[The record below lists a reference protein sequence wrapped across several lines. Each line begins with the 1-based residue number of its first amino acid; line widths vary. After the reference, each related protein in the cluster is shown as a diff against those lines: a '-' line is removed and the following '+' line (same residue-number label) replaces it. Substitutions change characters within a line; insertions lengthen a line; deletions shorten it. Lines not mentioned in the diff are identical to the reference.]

1 MPPARRALAP
11 LVLLSALLGLAACDD
26 QAGSGADD
34 PRAEQDVGP
43 DHETSDVEQPGP
55 ADDVATTPGTAAP
68 SEAMPPSE
76 DAPTGDAP
84 TEEAPTTKPAVEED
98 PPAACLGAVDRM
110 DEADRVGQLFML
122 GKDSRTPVDAAY
134 RELLGRTRPG
144 SVLLL
149 GESHAGVEAVAGLT
163 ADLREAAAG
172 PDGVGLLVAAD
183 QEGGLVQRLQGPG
196 FDRIPTAVEQSRTE
210 PAELLAAATTWGEQ
224 LRAAGVDA
232 TLAPV
237 ADVVPAGWVAVN
249 EPAGRLARHYGPSA
263 QEVQPHLAAF
273 VQGMDAAGVA
283 TSLKHFPGLGRVV
296 GNTDFAAG
304 VVDTETGP
312 GHPDLQAFAG
322 EAGELADMVMISTA
336 VYELID
342 PGVPATFSEVI
353 IEDLLREDLGFE
365 GVVIA
370 DDLGVAEQVSHVPP
384 GERAVRFLAAGGDIV
399 INAAPAVHNQMVDA
413 VREQVRTDTDFAE
426 EVRTKAARVL
436 ALKERRGLADCG

>member
-1 MPPARRALAP
+1 MSPARRVLAR
-11 LVLLSALLGLAACDD
+11 LVLLAVLLGVAACDG
-26 QAGSGADD
+26 QGRSGADD
-34 PRAEQDVGP
+34 PQAETDVDP
-43 DHETSDVEQPGP
+43 DPEVSDVEQPRS
-55 ADDVATTPGTAAP
+55 TAAPDIDGP
-68 SEAMPPSE
+68 SEAMLPAEDVATAEPP
-76 DAPTGDAP
+76 
-84 TEEAPTTKPAVEED
+84 VEED
-98 PPAACLGAVDRM
+98 PLAACLGAVDRL

-122 GKDSRTPVDAAY
+122 GTDSRTPVDAAY
-134 RELLGRTRPG
+134 RELLERTRPG

-163 ADLREAAAG
+163 ADLREAAAV

-210 PAELLAAATTWGEQ
+210 PAELLAAATSWGEQ

-304 VVDTETGP
+304 AADTETGP

-399 INAAPAVHNQMVDA
+399 INAAPAVHDQMVDA